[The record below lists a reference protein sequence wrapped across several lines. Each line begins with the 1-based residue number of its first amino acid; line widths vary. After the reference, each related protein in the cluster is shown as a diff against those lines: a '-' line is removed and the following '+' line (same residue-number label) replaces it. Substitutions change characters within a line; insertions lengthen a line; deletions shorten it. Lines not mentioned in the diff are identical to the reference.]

1 MAVAQALM
9 ETCVLSYKNSET
21 GLGADEIAFLA
32 TEHRRGKEFEM
43 PMPSGF
49 YLIDPEY
56 VLRPGNGLI
65 SFRSTLWII
74 NFRLRCSSMFAGLTN
89 VISPSWP

>member
-32 TEHRRGKEFEM
+32 TEHQRGKEFEM

-49 YLIDPEY
+49 YVIDPEY
-56 VLRPGNGLI
+56 VLRPGKGPFHFDQLRKSLIFGL
-65 SFRSTLWII
+65 
-74 NFRLRCSSMFAGLTN
+74 NVSSVFSSLTN
-89 VISPSWP
+89 VIFPF

>member
-1 MAVAQALM
+1 MTIAQALM
-9 ETCVLSYKNSET
+9 ETCVLSYKSSET

-49 YLIDPEY
+49 MPMPSGFYLIDPEY
-56 VLRPGNGLI
+56 VLRPGKGPI
-65 SFRSTLWII
+65 S
-74 NFRLRCSSMFAGLTN
+74 C
-89 VISPSWP
+89 